1 VVDDE
6 RTIRE
11 LLRQALQDDGYR
23 VVAACDGLDA
33 LDQLDRFR
41 PMLILL
47 DLSMP
52 RMDGLAFSVELER
65 RGLRPAIP
73 LLVMSASPRASD
85 RAAQAGAEIFVAK
98 PFDLDEILATVAQL
112 LGALNRR

>member
-23 VVAACDGLDA
+23 VISACDGIDA
-33 LDQLDRFR
+33 LRKIETCQ
-41 PMLILL
+41 PSLILL

-52 RMDGLAFSVELER
+52 RMDGLAFSDELER
-65 RGLRPAIP
+65 RGLRPG
-73 LLVMSASPRASD
+73 SR
-85 RAAQAGAEIFVAK
+85 
-98 PFDLDEILATVAQL
+98 
-112 LGALNRR
+112 

>member
-33 LDQLDRFR
+33 LAQLDRFR
-41 PMLILL
+41 PALILL

-52 RMDGLAFSVELER
+52 RMDGLAFSAELER

-73 LLVMSASPRASD
+73 LLVMSASPRAAV
-85 RAAQAGAEIFVAK
+85 RAALAGAERFVAK
-98 PFDLDEILATVAQL
+98 PFDLDAILDDVAEL
-112 LGALNRR
+112 VRVD